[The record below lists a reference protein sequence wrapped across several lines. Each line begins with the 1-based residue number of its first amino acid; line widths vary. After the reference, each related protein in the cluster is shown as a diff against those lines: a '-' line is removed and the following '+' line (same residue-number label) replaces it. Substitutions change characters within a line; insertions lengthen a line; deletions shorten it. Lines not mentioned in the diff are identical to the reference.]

1 MMWDGASG
9 YTGLGSWIGIGFMM
23 LFGLL
28 VLAGL
33 TLLVIWLARSGQIGH
48 TQGDAGTQ
56 AACDIAKQRYARGEI
71 SREQLDEICRT
82 VGR

>member
-9 YTGLGSWIGIGFMM
+9 YTGLGSWIGVGFMM
-23 LFGLL
+23 LFGLM

-33 TLLVIWLARSGQIGH
+33 VLLVIWLARGQTGH
-48 TQGDAGTQ
+48 PRGDAGTQ

-71 SREQLDEICRT
+71 SREQFDEICRT